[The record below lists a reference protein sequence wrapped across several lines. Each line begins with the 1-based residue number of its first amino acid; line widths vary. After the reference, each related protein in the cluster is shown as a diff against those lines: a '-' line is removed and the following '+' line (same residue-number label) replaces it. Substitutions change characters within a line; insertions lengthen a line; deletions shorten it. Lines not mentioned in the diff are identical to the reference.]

1 MLSSLLGDDPH
12 RPYSG
17 DTNANAGGPERRGN
31 RIVGLCLP
39 SLADLFFLCPFLFLA
54 FHSGSHLLND
64 GDTGYHV
71 RAGEYM
77 IRNLTVPRFDIF
89 SYIDPPLAWTAHEWL
104 SEVVMALVHG
114 LSGLTG
120 LTIFFA
126 VLIGTTYR
134 LLFRFSQSLD
144 CNLAATVLLV
154 LFATASSPLHWLAR
168 PHIFSLVLTVVWYAI
183 LENYQR
189 GRKDRL
195 LALPLLM
202 LLWANLHGGFVMG
215 LLLLAVYGAANL
227 AASVVGPAFKRHAA
241 RQRLNRLAMVGGSC
255 LFACLLNP
263 RGYALLL
270 FPFTLVSNRFIMD
283 NVSEFLS
290 PNFHHALPYKYFLL
304 FSIGLVSISRKRLDL
319 IELTLLLLFTY
330 MSLYSARYIPLF
342 AIVATP
348 ILLRQVQASL
358 QASSPVVNFFETRS
372 RNLQA
377 IDARAKSGWWP
388 VLSVLVVSALALA
401 GKIQFNFPE
410 ADKPIAAVE
419 FLKRENLAGKMF
431 NDDEFGDYLIY
442 AAWPQYKVFFDGRSD
457 MYGER
462 WGGEY
467 TKVVRLHPDWEQVLE
482 RHGCSW
488 IFLPAR
494 SPLAVVLLRHDNW
507 QLIYADTVAHVF
519 VKKIPEYAG
528 LLAKYPNVK
537 PAPASAHQS

>member
-1 MLSSLLGDDPH
+1 MLSTLLGADP
-12 RPYSG
+12 RPPYPG
-17 DTNANAGGPERRGN
+17 KANANAGSAERPGKS
-31 RIVGLCLP
+31 VLGFCLP

-54 FHSGSHLLND
+54 FHSGSNLLND

-104 SEVVMALVHG
+104 AEIVMALVHG

-126 VLIGTTYR
+126 VLIGITYW

-144 CNLAATVLLV
+144 CNLAVAVLLV

-168 PHIFSLVLTVVWYAI
+168 PHIFSFVFMVVWYAV
-183 LENYQR
+183 LDNYQR

-215 LLLLAVYGAANL
+215 LLLLGVYGAGNL
-227 AASVVGPAFKRHAA
+227 ATSMVGSGLRRHTAG
-241 RQRLNRLAMVGGSC
+241 QRLKRLAMVGGLC
-255 LFACLLNP
+255 LVASLFNP
-263 RGYALLL
+263 RGYALLF
-270 FPFTLVSNRFIMD
+270 FPFDLVSNRFIMD

-290 PNFHHALPYKYFLL
+290 PNFHHALPYKYLLL
-304 FSIGLVSISRKRLDL
+304 FSIGLVSVSRRRLDV
-319 IELTLLLLFTY
+319 IELMLLLFFTY

-342 AIVATP
+342 AIIATP

-358 QASSPVVNFFETRS
+358 QAGSTVAEFFETRS
-372 RNLQA
+372 RNLEV
-377 IDARAKSGWWP
+377 INARAKSGLWP
-388 VLSVLVVSALALA
+388 LLSILVVSALALT
-401 GKIQFNFPE
+401 GKIEFNFPDT
-410 ADKPIAAVE
+410 DKPIAAVE
-419 FLKRENLAGKMF
+419 FLKRENLQGKMF

-467 TKVVRLHPDWEQVLE
+467 TKIVRLHPDWERVLE
-482 RHGCSW
+482 RHGFSW
-488 IFLPAR
+488 IFLPAA
-494 SPLAVVLLRHDNW
+494 SPLAIVLLRHDNW
-507 QLIYADTVAHVF
+507 HLIYADAVAHIF

-528 LLAKYPNVK
+528 LIAKYPNVK
-537 PAPASAHQS
+537 PARASERQS